1 MASIPVIRDAT
12 PARDLT
18 WSVVSACERTASA
31 GLLLLALPFT
41 AIAAATMAIA
51 SRRGPLIAHKRVGWR
66 GETLWMLKLRTMW
79 DRESANDSGRF
90 RWIEYIDDE
99 AGPEEKREE
108 DPRVGNGFAAFVRR
122 HSIDEIPQL
131 WHVIRG
137 EMSLVGP
144 RPLTASEL
152 RRYYGAAAEE
162 TLRVKPGIA
171 GLWQTSG
178 RARLSHEERRELDLR
193 YVRERS
199 LRMYLSIAWK
209 AVPEVLTGEN
219 TW

>member
-1 MASIPVIRDAT
+1 MRAAKIGSEGKIHLASIPVIRET
-12 PARDLT
+12 VPARELT

-41 AIAAATMAIA
+41 VAAAVAMAIA

-79 DRESANDSGRF
+79 DREPGDASGRF

-108 DPRVGNGFAAFVRR
+108 DPRVGNRVAGFLRR
-122 HSIDEIPQL
+122 HSVDEIPQL

-144 RPLTASEL
+144 RPLTA
-152 RRYYGAAAEE
+152 G
-162 TLRVKPGIA
+162 
-171 GLWQTSG
+171 
-178 RARLSHEERRELDLR
+178 
-193 YVRERS
+193 
-199 LRMYLSIAWK
+199 
-209 AVPEVLTGEN
+209 
-219 TW
+219 

>member
-1 MASIPVIRDAT
+1 
-12 PARDLT
+12 
-18 WSVVSACERTASA
+18 VVSACERAASA

-41 AIAAATMAIA
+41 AAGAAAMAIA
-51 SRRGPLIAHKRVGWR
+51 SRRGPLIAHKRVGWH
-66 GETLWMLKLRTMW
+66 GETLWMLKVRTMW
-79 DRESANDSGRF
+79 ENAPPERAAAGAIARPTKF
-90 RWIEYIDDE
+90 RWVEYIDDE

-108 DPRVGNGFAAFVRR
+108 DPRVGNRVAGFLRR
-122 HSIDEIPQL
+122 HSVDEIPQL

-162 TLRVKPGIA
+162 TLQLKPGIA

-178 RARLSHEERRELDLR
+178 RARLSHEERRELDLQ

-199 LRMYLSIAWK
+199 VRMYLAISWK
-209 AVPEVLTGEN
+209 AVREVITGEN